1 MGYTYSFADNQKYGA
16 SDINNLI
23 SKIVT
28 GGVAEVFYDGT
39 TYNTSDLNAI
49 AAYIAEYGVRDAS
62 SSTLKV
68 VDYADGVVKVCP
80 GTAFMH
86 DGATVT
92 ADSDGVL
99 LEYTKGQTNYVY
111 IDNKLE
117 ENNSI
122 DFVCSLTCGGS
133 KSIPLAEIDEN
144 GIITDTR
151 IYCKGKLAGYQ
162 SDCSQTKI
170 IEVPYKINAD
180 SNGES
185 QIVEIDLGGFGYSHI
200 FNLTNALSGK
210 GGYNMG
216 YCNLNDNTYYS
227 VCEASAQDKFKALT
241 DRIRIFT
248 DITSKGNNV
257 VEVVFSL
264 DKSVLTCTFTA
275 KYGKSSNGDDKTL
288 FDGTAVFLVC

>member
-39 TYNTSDLNAI
+39 AYNTSDLNAI
-49 AAYIAEYGVRDAS
+49 AAYIAEYGVRDAAS
-62 SSTLKV
+62 ATLKV

-122 DFVCSLTCGGS
+122 DFVCGLTYGGS

-162 SDCSQTKI
+162 SDFNQTKI
-170 IEVPYKINAD
+170 IEVPYRINAD

-185 QIVEIDLGGFGYSHI
+185 QIAEIDLGGFGYSRI
-200 FNLTNALSGK
+200 FNLTNALSGN

-216 YCNLNDNTYYS
+216 YCNLNNNTYYS
-227 VCEASAQDKFKALT
+227 VCEKTLNHFGAIT
-241 DRIRIFT
+241 DRMRIYT
-248 DITSKGNNV
+248 NISAKGDNV

-264 DKSVLTCTFTA
+264 DKSILKCTITA
-275 KYGKSSNGDDKTL
+275 KYGKSLSGDD
-288 FDGTAVFLVC
+288 FSIFEGTAVFLVC